1 MPHAT
6 IIGAAGFV
14 GAALHRRLLELGWTC
29 AVPARSST
37 WPSGQKHGH
46 VFYCAG
52 LTADYAIRPADTVE
66 AHVSLLSRVL
76 RKGGIDSLV
85 YLSSTRLYDG
95 QPLERAGAEDGSFVI
110 DPGHSRS
117 LYDLSKL
124 LGENLCRVMGSGKA
138 RVARLACVYRD
149 ESDADGFL
157 PGLLRR
163 VLAARSGTTLVVDS
177 SPNFERDYVHL
188 DDVVEALIKIAVD
201 GHRDVY
207 NVASGDNVT
216 NALLAEEIEALTGV
230 KLHFSRSDQPSAA
243 ACVDRS
249 RMTEE
254 LGWRPRHLKVALFEW
269 ARCHNLKGMVS
280 A

>member
-1 MPHAT
+1 MPHAI

-14 GAALHRRLLELGWTC
+14 GAALHGRLLELGWTC
-29 AVPARSST
+29 AVPTRSST

-76 RKGGIDSLV
+76 REGGIDSLV

-95 QPLERAGAEDGSFVI
+95 QPFERAGAEDGSFVV

-117 LYDLSKL
+117 LYDLTKL

-149 ESDADGFL
+149 ETDADGFL

-163 VLAARSGTTLVVDS
+163 VLAARSGATLVVDS

-207 NVASGDNVT
+207 NVASGENVT
-216 NALLAEEIEALTGV
+216 NALLADEIEVLTGV
-230 KLHFSRSDQPSAA
+230 RLHFSRSDRPAA
-243 ACVDRS
+243 AVRVDRS
-249 RMTEE
+249 RLTEE
-254 LGWRPRHLKVALFEW
+254 LAWRPRTLRDALRAW
-269 ARCHNLKGMVS
+269 ARNRNVQKKVNP
-280 A
+280 